1 MSLPHLLW
9 RRLFMSIHR
18 GNVEILDRSFQYF
31 LDHQNQLVEKY
42 MDKFVVIVGEEV
54 VGAYGSHQEAV
65 SEALKKHERGTFIVQ
80 ECKPG
85 PEAYTLTF
93 HSRVR
98 LESG

>member
-1 MSLPHLLW
+1 
-9 RRLFMSIHR
+9 MSIHS
-18 GNVEILDRSFQYF
+18 GKVETLDRSFQYF
-31 LDHQNQLVEKY
+31 LANQDQLVEKY
-42 MDKFVVIVGEEV
+42 PDQFVVIVGEEV

-65 SEALKKHERGTFIVQ
+65 AEALKKHDRGTFIVQ
-80 ECKPG
+80 VCKPG